1 MLPSEG
7 HRPVSQRESVDFAGP
22 LSFIGGMKYFLL
34 GLTLLGP
41 ASAQAQTESGPVAN
55 TSTVRWVER
64 EFMMPA
70 PGAPVGLDVLQVEVE
85 RPGKHP
91 LAILTHGT
99 SDDAMER
106 AKVSPGVFLPQAIWF
121 ARRGF
126 VVLVVVRKGYGR
138 SSGDQDGKHGGCQ
151 RAGGGS
157 FAEAGEA
164 SADDLRAAAKYAATL
179 PEVDAGTIVSAGV
192 STGGFAQV
200 ALTANPPVGL
210 KAAISFAGGRGGD
223 GKEHNC
229 DIDGIVSA
237 FRHFGKKS
245 RTPML
250 WIYSEND
257 HWFPPD
263 VARKFEAAFRE
274 GGGMDQFVMV
284 PPYREDGHTFYY
296 NITGWTPL
304 VEDFL
309 KGQNLL
315 SEAELLPPP
324 PVPEVP
330 PPTGLTDR
338 GIAAF
343 HNFLIMGPHKA
354 FATNGSEIWGVS
366 FGQFD
371 QELADKK
378 ALENC
383 TKQLHG
389 SGKCSIVAHTK

>member
-1 MLPSEG
+1 MKFLLFFVAFVGVSVAQTPAD
-7 HRPVSQRESVDFAGP
+7 PVSQAAE
-22 LSFIGGMKYFLL
+22 
-34 GLTLLGP
+34 
-41 ASAQAQTESGPVAN
+41 GPVKM
-55 TSTVRWVER
+55 RWLER
-64 EFMMPA
+64 EFMMPVL
-70 PGAPVGLDVLQVEVE
+70 GAPLGLDVMQVEVE

-99 SDDAMER
+99 SNDPVER
-106 AKVSPGVFLPQAIWF
+106 ATVTPGIFLPQAIWF
-121 ARRGF
+121 ARRGY

-138 SSGDQDGKHGGCQ
+138 SSGEMDTKHGGCQ
-151 RAGGGS
+151 SAGGGS
-157 FAEAGEA
+157 FTEAGDN
-164 SADDLRAAAKYAATL
+164 SADDLRAAAKYGATL

-200 ALTANPPVGL
+200 ALTANPPAGL

-229 DIDGIVSA
+229 DLDAVVSA

-245 RTPML
+245 RVPML

-257 HWFPPD
+257 HWFPPEM
-263 VARKFEAAFRE
+263 ARKFEAAFHE
-274 GGGMDQFVMV
+274 SGGVDQFVLA
-284 PPYREDGHTFYY
+284 PPYREDGHAFYY
-296 NITGWTPL
+296 NVSGWTPM

-309 KGQNLL
+309 RAQGLL
-315 SEAELLPPP
+315 TLNELLPAP

-330 PPTGLTDR
+330 PPAGLTDR

-343 HNFLIMGPHKA
+343 HNFLIMGPYKA
-354 FATNGSEIWGVS
+354 FATNGAEAWGMS

-371 QELADKK
+371 QEIANKK

-383 TKQLHG
+383 VKTLHG
-389 SGKCSIVAHTK
+389 QGKCSLVVVAHTK